1 VNASTR
7 ALADLARAGNRV
19 LREPS
24 MQVAFEIHHL
34 ADRPGQLAD
43 ILARDPDGGGF
54 AETLSSSANGVGLVI
69 GTRVGDAHTQP
80 RSPGQRL
87 AGQRLPGQRHG
98 AWAEL
103 ERDESGCATFLGS
116 ERPSLS
122 FQHESAQTL
131 DGVISIEDEPK
142 RMLTRH
148 GLAVLDTLV
157 HVAETALHA
166 GEAPVLTLQC
176 PAQLPP
182 TNSFRDGVGGRVSEV
197 ARSSSMAIRF
207 SVALERPSADVRLQI
222 ADRLARHCEDHGLG
236 LWLSDTRPG
245 YRTGNWFLVLPHD
258 RSIARSA
265 YRREDEPRRASN
277 AAEGCLPVTFVG
289 PARPGAMHAI
299 LSFLGQF
306 HAVSVLACSMTVL
319 DELTFLHLQ
328 LAVDGASRGRLAS
341 VNRQL
346 ADLRTRSG
354 DPAGVLTT
362 VLDLLLPDGPVEP
375 PNEAQV
381 ERLLARAGDY
391 QTVLGPALPVVP
403 DTAVRRVPIW
413 VGWQMRKSEAG
424 LRAPLLALHQALALL
439 GLADDGV
446 DHRLR
451 PNIEYLICR
460 QQGAALLRG
469 KGKLAVARSLV
480 EQRFP
485 GDGQGTAR
493 LAAELREAW
502 TARLRACG
510 DDRFGEISVSSR
522 EFLLGEGQPRH

>member
-1 VNASTR
+1 MNASTR

-43 ILARDPDGGGF
+43 IVARDPDGSGF

-69 GTRVGDAHTQP
+69 GTWVGDAHPHP
-80 RSPGQRL
+80 RMPSQG
-87 AGQRLPGQRHG
+87 HG

-103 ERDESGCATFLGS
+103 ERDENGCATFLGS

-148 GLAVLDTLV
+148 GLAVLDTLM

-182 TNSFRDGVGGRVSEV
+182 TNSFRDGSGGRVSEV

-207 SVALERPSADVRLQI
+207 SLALERPSADVRLQI

-289 PARPGAMHAI
+289 PAGPGRCTP
-299 LSFLGQF
+299 SCPSSG
-306 HAVSVLACSMTVL
+306 SS
-319 DELTFLHLQ
+319 
-328 LAVDGASRGRLAS
+328 
-341 VNRQL
+341 
-346 ADLRTRSG
+346 TRSACW
-354 DPAGVLTT
+354 PA
-362 VLDLLLPDGPVEP
+362 
-375 PNEAQV
+375 
-381 ERLLARAGDY
+381 R
-391 QTVLGPALPVVP
+391 
-403 DTAVRRVPIW
+403 
-413 VGWQMRKSEAG
+413 
-424 LRAPLLALHQALALL
+424 
-439 GLADDGV
+439 
-446 DHRLR
+446 
-451 PNIEYLICR
+451 
-460 QQGAALLRG
+460 
-469 KGKLAVARSLV
+469 
-480 EQRFP
+480 
-485 GDGQGTAR
+485 
-493 LAAELREAW
+493 
-502 TARLRACG
+502 
-510 DDRFGEISVSSR
+510 
-522 EFLLGEGQPRH
+522 

>member
-1 VNASTR
+1 
-7 ALADLARAGNRV
+7 
-19 LREPS
+19 
-24 MQVAFEIHHL
+24 
-34 ADRPGQLAD
+34 
-43 ILARDPDGGGF
+43 
-54 AETLSSSANGVGLVI
+54 
-69 GTRVGDAHTQP
+69 
-80 RSPGQRL
+80 
-87 AGQRLPGQRHG
+87 
-98 AWAEL
+98 
-103 ERDESGCATFLGS
+103 
-116 ERPSLS
+116 
-122 FQHESAQTL
+122 L

-157 HVAETALHA
+157 HIAETALHA

-207 SVALERPSADVRLQI
+207 SLALERPSADVRLQI

-245 YRTGNWFLVLPHD
+245 LPDGQLVPG
-258 RSIARSA
+258 A
-265 YRREDEPRRASN
+265 
-277 AAEGCLPVTFVG
+277 
-289 PARPGAMHAI
+289 PARPVDRPERLPAGGRAPA
-299 LSFLGQF
+299 GQQRRRGLPAGDLRRARPARGDAR
-306 HAVSVLACSMTVL
+306 HPVLPRAVPAVGVLACSMTVL
-319 DELTFLHLQ
+319 DELTFLHVQ

-341 VNRQL
+341 VNRAL

-354 DPAGVLTT
+354 DPAAVLTT
-362 VLDLLLPDGPVEP
+362 LVQLLLPDRPVEP

-424 LRAPLLALHQALALL
+424 LRAPLLALHQALDLL
-439 GLADDGV
+439 GLVDGDV
-446 DHRLR
+446 DRRLR

-485 GDGQGTAR
+485 SDGQGTAR